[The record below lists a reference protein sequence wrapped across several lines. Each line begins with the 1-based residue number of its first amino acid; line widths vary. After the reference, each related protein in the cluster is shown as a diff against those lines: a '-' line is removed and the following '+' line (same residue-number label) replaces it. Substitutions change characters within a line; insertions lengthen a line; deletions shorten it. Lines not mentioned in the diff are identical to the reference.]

1 MSFRAL
7 AVLVTLAILPGCGLG
22 PITQAARAGGSLAAS
37 AAKKKPATDKFE
49 RPKAEP
55 AELINAGLCFR
66 LMDRNGDTK
75 LEAIEWAI
83 PDAAVAAGAPGF
95 KDADLDL
102 DKAVSA
108 FEWTTFARPRF
119 AQKPWASVDIAAGF
133 KAHDKDEGRKLT
145 PEEFGQFV
153 KGLPGDQRDALYLDT
168 KSISDW
174 MLGADKNHDYA
185 LDQPELEALLAS
197 LMLRRLGD
205 VDR

>member
-7 AVLVTLAILPGCGLG
+7 ALVVALAILPGCGVG
-22 PITQAARAGGSLAAS
+22 PLNAAKAAGGALGAS
-37 AAKKKPATDKFE
+37 AAKKKPPTDKFE
-49 RPKAEP
+49 RPKAEA

-75 LEAIEWAI
+75 LEPLEWAI
-83 PDAAVAAGAPGF
+83 SDAAVAAGAPGF

-119 AQKPWASVDIAAGF
+119 AGKPWALVDIAAGF
-133 KAHDKDEGRKLT
+133 KEADKDEGRKLT
-145 PEEFGQFV
+145 PEEFNQFV
-153 KGLPGDQRDALYLDT
+153 KALPGEQRDALYLET